1 MIRVL
6 IADDD
11 EDMRSGVKNLLANQ
25 DDIAVVGEASNGAEA
40 IERAGEL
47 QPDIVLMD
55 IRMPGVDGVVATEQI
70 TSDRFARSAGKTI
83 QVVVLTGYKIHEN
96 VYQAI
101 VAGATG
107 FLLKDMLR
115 PNLVS
120 ALRAVAA
127 GDGWLSPEVTAVL
140 LKRFTSEQ
148 DRQGNNPDILRS
160 LTPRERE
167 ILVLIARGRSN
178 LEICGDLYI
187 SEPTVK
193 THVGRI
199 FAKLGLRDRAQAVI
213 VAYETGLV
221 RPRWAGP

>member
-1 MIRVL
+1 VIRVL

-11 EDMRSGVKNLLANQ
+11 EDMRSGVKNLLANR
-25 DDIAVVGEASNGAEA
+25 DDIEVVGEAADGAEA
-40 IERAGEL
+40 IKRAGEL

-55 IRMPGVDGVVATEQI
+55 IRMPGVDGVAATERI
-70 TSDRFARSAGKTI
+70 TSDQFARSAGKTI
-83 QVVVLTGYKIHEN
+83 QVVVLTGYNIHEA
-96 VYQAI
+96 VYRAI

-115 PNLVS
+115 PALAP

-127 GDGWLSPEVTAVL
+127 GDGWLAPEVTAEL
-140 LKRFTSEQ
+140 LKRFTSEPG
-148 DRQGNNPDILRS
+148 RQEINPDTLQN

-178 LEICGDLYI
+178 PEICGDLFI
-187 SEPTVK
+187 LEPTVK
-193 THVGRI
+193 THVSRI
-199 FAKLGLRDRAQAVI
+199 FAKLGTRDRAQAVI

-221 RPRWAGP
+221 RPKWAEP